1 MSCLGLRFVIIADLP
16 LSLDII
22 VTQTASKQ
30 YLGFIYKQVRK
41 KTHLGSTNT
50 IWFTHLARKA
60 KP

>member
-1 MSCLGLRFVIIADLP
+1 MFRVTVRYYSRPTTIT
-16 LSLDII
+16 DII

-30 YLGFIYKQVRK
+30 YLSFIYKQVRK
-41 KTHLGSTNT
+41 KTHLGSTTT